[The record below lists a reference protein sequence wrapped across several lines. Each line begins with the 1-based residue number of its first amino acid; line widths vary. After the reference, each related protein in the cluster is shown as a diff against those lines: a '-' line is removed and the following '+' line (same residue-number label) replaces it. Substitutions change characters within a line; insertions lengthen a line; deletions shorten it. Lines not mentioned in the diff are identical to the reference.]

1 MTNILD
7 GVKLPA
13 KRATATITV
22 TEPEIKEAI
31 EEVIEALTE
40 LLESV
45 KLPEVSVSAPVLP
58 TPTPTLPTVNLPIKR
73 DGLGLPDVSS
83 HRLHEY
89 RHKHVLTAPGFR
101 SRRP

>member
-40 LLESV
+40 LLDSV
-45 KLPEVSVSAPVLP
+45 KLPEVSVSASFLP
-58 TPTPTLPTVNLPIKR
+58 SPTPTLPTVTLPIKR
-73 DGLGLPDVSS
+73 DSLSLPAVS
-83 HRLHEY
+83 
-89 RHKHVLTAPGFR
+89 APR
-101 SRRP
+101 A